1 MLIYGNSHKGYD
13 RFVSIFLRGLG
24 EKGVDLDSA
33 VISIEDQK
41 LFNHQ
46 IAQSSSRK
54 YGSLGHIPMPAG
66 HKLKRKLMRRN
77 KGFGQKCYM

>member
-1 MLIYGNSHKGYD
+1 MFIYGNLHKGYD
-13 RFVSIFLRGLG
+13 RFVSIFFRGLG

-33 VISIEDQK
+33 VISIKNQK

-46 IAQSSSRK
+46 LAQSSSRK
-54 YGSLGHIPMPAG
+54 YGSSGHIPMPAG